1 MENLLFSDVPQN
13 DAKVMKSMK
22 VTRIVLIIFCA
33 IGLLFAVLG
42 LILKDIVIVVDSVIG
57 IVLFFPLFIT
67 FITCLCMEQQ
77 YLLVFTDK
85 IKYKKG
91 LLGKEK
97 QLTIAP
103 SQYKIKLRRL
113 TNRSGYTVWLLFYN
127 QKGKRV
133 LSYKLCQ
140 PLTGKRKYDLSH
152 IGCKIVDRQ
161 QVLQKVN

>member
-1 MENLLFSDVPQN
+1 MEKLLFSDVSPN

-22 VTRIVLIIFCA
+22 VTRIVLIVFCA
-33 IGLLFAVLG
+33 IALLFAVLG
-42 LILKDIVIVVDSVIG
+42 LILKDIVIVIGSLIG
-57 IVLFFPLFIT
+57 IVLFFSLL
-67 FITCLCMEQQ
+67 ITCLCMEQQ

-113 TNRSGYTVWLLFYN
+113 TTRGGYTVWMLFYN

-140 PLTGKRKYDLSH
+140 PLTGKRKYDLSQ
-152 IGCKIVDRQ
+152 IGCEIINC
-161 QVLQKVN
+161 QKVIK

>member
-13 DAKVMKSMK
+13 DTKVMKSMK
-22 VTRIVLIIFCA
+22 VTRIVLIIFCV
-33 IGLLFAVLG
+33 IVLLFAVLG
-42 LILKDIVIVVDSVIG
+42 LILKDIVIVIDSVIG
-57 IVLFFPLFIT
+57 IVLFSSL

-91 LLGKEK
+91 LSGKEK

-113 TNRSGYTVWLLFYN
+113 TTRGGYTVWMLFYN

-140 PLTGKRKYDLSH
+140 PLTDKRKYDLSQ
-152 IGCKIVDRQ
+152 IGCEIIDRQ
-161 QVLQKVN
+161 KAIKQ

>member
-1 MENLLFSDVPQN
+1 MESLLFSDIPQN
-13 DAKVMKSMK
+13 DAKVMKNMK
-22 VTRIVLIIFCA
+22 VTRIVLIVFCVIA
-33 IGLLFAVLG
+33 LLFVVLG
-42 LILKDIVIVVDSVIG
+42 LILKDIVIVIDSVIG
-57 IVLFFPLFIT
+57 IVFFFSL

-113 TNRSGYTVWLLFYN
+113 TTRGGYTVWILFYN
-127 QKGKRV
+127 QKGKKV

-140 PLTGKRKYDLSH
+140 PLTSKRKYDLSH
-152 IGCKIVDRQ
+152 IGCEIIDRR
-161 QVLQKVN
+161 KVIK

>member
-42 LILKDIVIVVDSVIG
+42 LILKDIVIVIDSVIG
-57 IVLFFPLFIT
+57 IVLFFSL

-113 TNRSGYTVWLLFYN
+113 TAGGGYTVWMLFYN

-140 PLTGKRKYDLSH
+140 PLTNKRKYDLSQ
-152 IGCKIVDRQ
+152 IGCEIIDRQ
-161 QVLQKVN
+161 KVIKQ

>member
-1 MENLLFSDVPQN
+1 MENLLFSDVPQD

-22 VTRIVLIIFCA
+22 LTRIVLIVFCVIA
-33 IGLLFAVLG
+33 LLFAVLG
-42 LILKDIVIVVDSVIG
+42 LILKDIIIVIGSVIG
-57 IVLFFPLFIT
+57 IVLFFSLFIA
-67 FITCLCMEQQ
+67 CLCMEQQ

-91 LLGKEK
+91 LLGKET

-113 TNRSGYTVWLLFYN
+113 TTRGGCTVWMLFYN

-140 PLTGKRKYDLSH
+140 PLTNKRKYDLSQ
-152 IGCKIVDRQ
+152 IGCEIIDRQ
-161 QVLQKVN
+161 TTV